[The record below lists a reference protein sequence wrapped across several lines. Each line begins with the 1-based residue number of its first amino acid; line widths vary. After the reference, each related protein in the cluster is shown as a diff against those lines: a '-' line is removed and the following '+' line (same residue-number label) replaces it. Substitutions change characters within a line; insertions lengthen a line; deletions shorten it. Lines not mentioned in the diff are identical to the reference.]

1 MKSRRRTVFF
11 LILAVYILFILD
23 LTLHRFPSRNP
34 PPNFVPFRSMIAD
47 WTGEWRGFII
57 NFVGNI
63 VAFMPIGL
71 IPPLLRTRNTKA
83 RDVVVFCFCLS
94 AAIEIGQYASARRVA
109 DVDDVILNTIGG
121 VLGYSILR
129 WVQFRAADRNR

>member
-1 MKSRRRTVFF
+1 MKIRRKTVFS
-11 LILAVYILFILD
+11 LILAVYTLFILD
-23 LTLHRFPSRNP
+23 ITLLQFPTRNP
-34 PPNFVPFRSMIAD
+34 PTNLVPLRSMIAD

-71 IPPLLRTRNTKA
+71 IPPLIRPRSTKA
-83 RDVVVFCFCLS
+83 RDVAVFCLCLS
-94 AAIEIGQYASARRVA
+94 ALIELGQYASGRRVA

-121 VLGYSILR
+121 VLGYSLLR
-129 WVQFRAADRNR
+129 GLQFQSGARNR

>member
-1 MKSRRRTVFF
+1 MKSRPRTVFI
-11 LILAVYILFILD
+11 LILAVYTLFILD

-34 PPNFVPFRSMIAD
+34 PPNFVPLRSMIAD
-47 WTGEWRGFII
+47 WKGEWRGFII

-71 IPPLLRTRNTKA
+71 LPPLLRPRNTKA
-83 RDVVVFCFCLS
+83 RDVVAFCSCLS
-94 AAIEIGQYASARRVA
+94 ALIEIGQYASARRVA

-121 VLGYSILR
+121 VLGYTILR
-129 WVQFRAADRNR
+129 RLQHRAADRNR